1 MMARGDLPQLQR
13 TPDIKYCRLFSHSC
27 LATQL
32 LHHFPFKF
40 GNSSLFFLFSLC
52 TPARSSFISSSSS
65 SLFSQMERRKG
76 KGKGKEK
83 SRRSKKKK
91 KKRREEEE
99 KIREYLVFFPAGF
112 EILMFYLLMGLGF

>member
-13 TPDIKYCRLFSHSC
+13 TPDIKYCRLFSHSF

-40 GNSSLFFLFSLC
+40 GNSSFFLSFVSACQLPLLLFLLH
-52 TPARSSFISSSSS
+52 PAPSF
-65 SLFSQMERRKG
+65 LRWEEE
-76 KGKGKEK
+76 KEK
-83 SRRSKKKK
+83 EKEKRSRRSKKKK

-99 KIREYLVFFPAGF
+99 KIREYLIFFPAGF